1 MAVIGSFK
9 TISDEHNSY
18 SIDTDDI
25 EQELSELENTVSENY
40 ANSAHMDVVNFVTDM
55 GADPTGSA
63 SADVI
68 ADQIQSQLEE
78 HYGVYIPDGV
88 YNFTKFHVLTGNVF
102 ISDKCLN
109 DNKFLLKTT
118 PVNYSSNAFQL
129 KKSAVKNFDQ
139 MSFQGG
145 CEWNNSYYVGYRND
159 TTTQLRVYNQFLQ
172 LQNTYTAND
181 LGHCNSLFRMNNAF
195 YACPIGTNL
204 LRFTSAASV
213 ASAQSVTMVGN
224 ESEQI
229 VLACPIGNSVI
240 ACYTEGSE
248 DKIKLFS
255 GSGTVFTLFH
265 TITGLSRP
273 AGGNAT
279 GLNGMC
285 YFRGNFYIAYTDTR
299 TDQRIRKNFIR
310 VYGLDGKMLAE
321 WKLDDNYDTK
331 EVEWLQADEAND
343 RILMWEYGN
352 NWIYD
357 DTNTFSLWHIKPYE
371 SGLQEGNTQIGY
383 GGITGAAFLHVDPSA
398 TEFGD
403 GTPEKPFKSLQA
415 AINAA
420 SNFQAVYI
428 EFTGTITENIVI
440 KLRPHYIEINGK
452 ENTGTLNGTI
462 TVQGCANVAIRDI
475 NFSGVTGQNYQIL
488 ADASKIVIDGCH
500 FPYSA
505 MSTGVGAISARSNCQ
520 IDLTSNEF
528 TCRTIAFI
536 DRNSS
541 IWLDETNTG
550 NVYNQFYN
558 DGGIVLGNDS
568 GMTATYRSN
577 TQKYAL
583 TKLNSDA

>member
-9 TISDEHNSY
+9 SISDGTNTY
-18 SIDTDDI
+18 TIDTKEIEEQVGSLTETVNDNYEKTAHVDI
-25 EQELSELENTVSENY
+25 
-40 ANSAHMDVVNFVTDM
+40 VNFVADM
-55 GADPTGSA
+55 GADPTGA
-63 SADVI
+63 ENADDI
-68 ADQIQSQLEE
+68 ADQINTQLSE
-78 HYGVYIPDGV
+78 HYAVYIPDGL
-88 YNFTKFHVLTGNVF
+88 YNFTEFHVLTGNVF
-102 ISDKCLN
+102 ISDNCLN
-109 DNKFLLKTT
+109 NNAFLLKTR
-118 PVNYSSNAFQL
+118 PLNYSSNAFQL
-129 KKSAVKNFDQ
+129 KKSAVKDFDQ

-145 CEWNNSYYVGYRND
+145 CEWNNSYYVGYRNNG
-159 TTTQLRVYNQFLQ
+159 TTQLRVYNQFLQ
-172 LQNTYTAND
+172 LQNTYTANN
-181 LGHCNSLFRMNNAF
+181 LGHCNSLFRLNGSF

-204 LRFTSAASV
+204 LRFSSPASAAS
-213 ASAQSVTMVGN
+213 ASTVTMNGN
-224 ESEQI
+224 DNEQI
-229 VLACPIGNSVI
+229 VIACPIGNSVI
-240 ACYTEGSE
+240 ACYTEGSA

-255 GSGTVFTLFH
+255 GTANNFTLFH

-273 AGGNAT
+273 GNGQVT
-279 GLNGMC
+279 GINGMC
-285 YFRGNFYIAYTDTR
+285 YFRGNFYVAYTDTR
-299 TDQRIRKNFIR
+299 ADQRVNKNYIR
-310 VYGLDGKMLAE
+310 VYDLSGKMLAE

-428 EFTGTITENIVI
+428 EFTGAITENVVI

-462 TVQGCANVAIRDI
+462 TVQGCSNVAIRDI
-475 NFSGVTGQNYQIL
+475 NFGGVTGQNYQIL

-505 MSTGVGAISARSNCQ
+505 VSNGVGAVSARSNCQ

-541 IWLDETNTG
+541 LWLDETNTG

-558 DGGIVLGNDS
+558 DGGIVLGNDT
-568 GMTATYRSN
+568 GITATYRSN

-583 TKLNSDA
+583 TKLNSDS